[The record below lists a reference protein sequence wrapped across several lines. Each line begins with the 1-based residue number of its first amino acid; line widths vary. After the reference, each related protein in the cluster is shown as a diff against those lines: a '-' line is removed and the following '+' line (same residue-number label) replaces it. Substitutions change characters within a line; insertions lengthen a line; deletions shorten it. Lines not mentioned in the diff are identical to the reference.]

1 MADESNNQPVNPV
14 AAPEEEK
21 KEEVAQVQPEAAA
34 AAETFGYPHTLLIAN
49 DIDPEILVE
58 LPEDVREAV
67 LAPLAD
73 QLRQHRAAEAA

>member
-1 MADESNNQPVNPV
+1 MADESNNQPENP

-21 KEEVAQVQPEAAA
+21 KQEVAAQAQPEAP
-34 AAETFGYPHTLLIAN
+34 AETFGYPNTLLLAN

-73 QLRQHRAAEAA
+73 QLRQHRAAAQAQ